1 MEDKLKEQIEK
12 VVAAIFASKEEDT
25 KRKKTEDALTAS
37 ATKLT
42 DLQTELATV
51 TASNQEKSEAI
62 TALEEQVKA
71 LQEEKA
77 ALEQKF
83 QEEITAANEAKA
95 AAETEFEKLNTEYS
109 SLKLELLADS
119 RMAELTQVGVVRED
133 ASIQR
138 DRVKVMS
145 DEDFVTY
152 KEELV
157 AVKAQV
163 VASLNAQKEAE
174 AAAAAAAAAAT
185 EEAEEVVVPANV
197 DTTKSAQAA
206 LNLETTPSQDLIS
219 KYKDLGDALAK
230 SITKK

>member
-37 ATKLT
+37 AAKLT

-83 QEEITAANEAKA
+83 QEEITAANGAKA

-174 AAAAAAAAAAT
+174 AAAAAAAT
-185 EEAEEVVVPANV
+185 EGAEEVVVPANV

>member
-37 ATKLT
+37 AAKLT

-174 AAAAAAAAAAT
+174 AAAAAAAT
-185 EEAEEVVVPANV
+185 EGAEEVVVVPANV